1 MSLVFTPCSEH
12 CYFKSMKFIACRISN
27 NTLRE
32 TITSCI
38 GGGGGGIN
46 PRRPSSVTVAYMGGD
61 HCQNSHPYS
70 IIRGGREVC
79 VWGGGGC
86 YAMLQIVARQVQV
99 PFHTNPNLM
108 PYRWKPI
115 LFHCGRINKWR
126 HKRINVTSAYVR
138 VQNKTFDTKI
148 VVQSGS

>member
-1 MSLVFTPCSEH
+1 
-12 CYFKSMKFIACRISN
+12 
-27 NTLRE
+27 
-32 TITSCI
+32 
-38 GGGGGGIN
+38 
-46 PRRPSSVTVAYMGGD
+46 MGG
-61 HCQNSHPYS
+61 
-70 IIRGGREVC
+70 
-79 VWGGGGC
+79 GGGGC

-138 VQNKTFDTKI
+138 VQNRTFDTKI